1 MPMRDLANLSS
12 RQSRIENRTLS
23 LGYKATARVLV
34 TATHHLGLFSLP
46 QDIALPVWT
55 VAMQLQVFQPI
66 IYSYPRTLYT
76 NR

>member
-34 TATHHLGLFSLP
+34 IATHHLGLFSLP
-46 QDIALPVWT
+46 QDIALPVRP
-55 VAMQLQVFQPI
+55 F
-66 IYSYPRTLYT
+66 S
-76 NR
+76 